1 MTTGLQRLAEKAKS
15 NPKMSFSSLLHHFT
29 PELLRTSLAKQARRT
44 STGVDGMERDEALKK
59 FDDWQ
64 SDVITSAH
72 RKAYH
77 APPVRRVWIPKPGK
91 EEKRPIGVPTVID
104 RAVQRSVAGIMEK
117 IYEQDFLPNSF
128 GGRPGRSA
136 HHAVITLK
144 EVISKERVNWILE
157 CDLKNFFGS
166 LDHGWVERFV
176 EHRIGDPRVLSLIRK
191 WLKAGVM
198 ESGEFSR
205 SEMGTPQGGSIS
217 VLLSNIYLH
226 YALDLWFEKV
236 MKKSLRGK
244 AFLVRYLDDFVI
256 CFEFER
262 DAQNVHEALK
272 SRLGKFGLS
281 LEPDKTKLLQFGRLA
296 LYRSEQGAR
305 KPETFS
311 FLGFTF
317 CCGRSLKGKFL
328 VRMLTDR
335 KRLHRTLNKM
345 TAFLDTIRHQAVP
358 EQVRQINQ
366 VLRGHYLYYG
376 VGGNGHSLRKV
387 HRHVK
392 LRWRQA
398 LSSRSQRGALPWP
411 RYEKLLKLFPLA
423 ETKLHLPYAD
433 QPRFVVSL

>member
-1 MTTGLQRLAEKAKS
+1 MTTGLQRLAEKAKG
-15 NPKMSFSSLLHHFT
+15 NPKMRFSSLLHHLT
-29 PELLRTSLAKQARRT
+29 SETLRTNLAKQDRRT
-44 STGVDGMERDEALKK
+44 GAGVDGMDRDEALKK
-59 FDDWQ
+59 FEDWQ
-64 SDVITSAH
+64 SEVITSVH

-91 EEKRPIGVPTVID
+91 EEMRPIGVPTVID

-144 EVISKERVNWILE
+144 EVIARERVNWILE

-205 SEMGTPQGGSIS
+205 SELGTPQGGSIS
-217 VLLSNIYLH
+217 VLLSNVYLH

-256 CFEFER
+256 CFECKD
-262 DAQNVHEALK
+262 DARNVHAALG
-272 SRLGKFGLS
+272 SRLGKFGLA
-281 LEPDKTKLLQFGRLA
+281 LEPEKTKLLEFGRLA
-296 LYRSEQGAR
+296 LYHSDRAGK

-328 VRMLTDR
+328 VRMLTES
-335 KRLHRTLNKM
+335 KRLHRTLSKL
-345 TAFLDTIRHQAVP
+345 TAFLDTIRHQVIP

-366 VLRGHYLYYG
+366 ILRGHYLYFG

-387 HRHVK
+387 YRHVK

-411 RYEKLLKLFPLA
+411 RYEKLLTLFPLA
-423 ETKLHLPYAD
+423 EAKLYLPYAA

>member
-1 MTTGLQRLAEKAKS
+1 
-15 NPKMSFSSLLHHFT
+15 
-29 PELLRTSLAKQARRT
+29 
-44 STGVDGMERDEALKK
+44 
-59 FDDWQ
+59 
-64 SDVITSAH
+64 
-72 RKAYH
+72 
-77 APPVRRVWIPKPGK
+77 
-91 EEKRPIGVPTVID
+91 
-104 RAVQRSVAGIMEK
+104 
-117 IYEQDFLPNSF
+117 
-128 GGRPGRSA
+128 
-136 HHAVITLK
+136 
-144 EVISKERVNWILE
+144 
-157 CDLKNFFGS
+157 
-166 LDHGWVERFV
+166 
-176 EHRIGDPRVLSLIRK
+176 
-191 WLKAGVM
+191 
-198 ESGEFSR
+198 
-205 SEMGTPQGGSIS
+205 MGTPQGGSIS

-296 LYRSEQGAR
+296 LYRSEHGAR

-328 VRMLTDR
+328 VRMLTER

-398 LSSRSQRGALPWP
+398 LSSRSQRGSISWL
-411 RYEKLLKLFPLA
+411 
-423 ETKLHLPYAD
+423 
-433 QPRFVVSL
+433 SSCM